1 LKESLLEGT
10 EEVGGAVF
18 FSVAT
23 TLAAFAPIPF
33 AAVGVAQKVFTPI
46 AVAVMVS
53 QVASLLVGFTF
64 VPALAVLLLE
74 NKTLS
79 ALRFADGGGAKAF
92 LGAPRFGTAASV
104 KANGR
109 PSRSLPPPL
118 GRGLAA
124 ARSQLES
131 GYERALGV
139 AVRDPRRVLKVVLIA
154 TLINGVGLFL
164 IRREAMPDVDQS
176 QFLMKVTLPTGARLE
191 VTDGAMRRIEK
202 VLSETPE
209 VAHRNV
215 IVGSSGGS
223 ALGALGAAPGTGG
236 GGFGRPVCQRRAGC
250 ASTAHGPAGDGGSGP
265 KTESRRFGRGAGGF

>member
-1 LKESLLEGT
+1 
-10 EEVGGAVF
+10 
-18 FSVAT
+18 
-23 TLAAFAPIPF
+23 
-33 AAVGVAQKVFTPI
+33 
-46 AVAVMVS
+46 
-53 QVASLLVGFTF
+53 
-64 VPALAVLLLE
+64 
-74 NKTLS
+74 
-79 ALRFADGGGAKAF
+79 
-92 LGAPRFGTAASV
+92 
-104 KANGR
+104 
-109 PSRSLPPPL
+109 
-118 GRGLAA
+118 
-124 ARSQLES
+124 
-131 GYERALGV
+131 V

-236 GGFGRPVCQRRAGC
+236 GGFGRPVAKRPGGMRPRRR
-250 ASTAHGPAGDGGSGP
+250 TARRVMEDLAQ
-265 KTESRRFGRGAGGF
+265 KLKAARFGRGAGGF